1 MLCKGSA
8 LCRHSHP
15 TTGRSI
21 LQPGCNKHTPPGMD
35 DNPKHE
41 AGEHSPFNA
50 VRHRGTTRTERDETE
65 ARQAGRDHTA
75 GGGGCC
81 QTRASPSTRELPLRA
96 EQSSEVSSLTSRTG
110 RRGRPEGGYQWSWR
124 MQPQCSQPGSHSPPV
139 RTGAEPQQLPAPAQS
154 RAVGPSPRA
163 RNVTVPHTGP
173 AQS

>member
-8 LCRHSHP
+8 LCRHSRP

-21 LQPGCNKHTPPGMD
+21 LQPGCNKHTSKTQNTRQVNTVPLMQSD
-35 DNPKHE
+35 T
-41 AGEHSPFNA
+41 GEPQGQNETRP
-50 VRHRGTTRTERDETE
+50 RH
-65 ARQAGRDHTA
+65 ARQAGITQQVW
-75 GGGGCC
+75 GGCC
-81 QTRASPSTRELPLRA
+81 QTRAFPSTRELPLRA
-96 EQSSEVSSLTSRTG
+96 EQSSEVSSLAGRTG

-124 MQPQCSQPGSHSPPV
+124 KQPRCSQPGSHSPPV

-154 RAVGPSPRA
+154 RAVGLSPRV